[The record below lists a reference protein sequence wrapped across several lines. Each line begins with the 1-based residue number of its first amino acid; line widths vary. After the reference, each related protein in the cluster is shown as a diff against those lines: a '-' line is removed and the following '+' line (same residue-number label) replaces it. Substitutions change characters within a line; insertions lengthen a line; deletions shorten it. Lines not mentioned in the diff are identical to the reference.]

1 MPDLK
6 KQSFCVLG
14 AALDTGNRGVS
25 ALAVSSI
32 GLLRRAFPAAKPLL
46 LIGNRTGG
54 EFSVFVNDEEVRGE
68 IVNFRQSFKAK
79 RSQQILWLMF
89 LSFLCWIFPAS
100 WFKQAIA
107 RRNRWIDSILNSE
120 LVGEIRGGD
129 SFSDIYGM
137 QRFLVGM
144 LPALSTIMVRG
155 KITLLPQT
163 YGPFYSGTSRIIA
176 RYVLKRADLI
186 MARDTEGAEMVRK
199 LVGRDDVVVCCDVA
213 FSLQP
218 RAPRELVVSPP
229 LPLGVSDQLIG
240 LNVNGLMYRG
250 GYTQNNMFGLKLDY
264 QSFLIDLANRL
275 LQNPA
280 FHLVLIPHTFA
291 PADNVESDPE
301 GCRLL
306 KEKLPAGVQNR
317 VHLVT
322 GEYDQSEIKHVIG
335 QCSFFIG
342 SRMHS
347 CIAALSQGIPTVGV
361 AYSKKFLG
369 VFRSV
374 GMESCVVD
382 GRELDNREAV
392 ARIAD
397 IFQNRDTVHNK
408 LKPAVDAAKTHLCN
422 TFAELRNLNH
432 GHNV

>member
-1 MPDLK
+1 LK
-6 KQSFCVLG
+6 KQTFSVLG

-32 GLLRRAFPAAKPLL
+32 GLLRKAFPNATPLL
-46 LIGNRTGG
+46 LIGHRTGG
-54 EFSVFVNDEEVRGE
+54 DFNVFVNDEEVRGQ
-68 IVNFRQSFKAK
+68 IVNFRQSFKAE
-79 RSQQILWLMF
+79 RSQQIVWLMF
-89 LSFLCWIFPAS
+89 LSFLCFIFPFQ

-107 RRNRWIDSILNSE
+107 RRNRWIDCLLNSE

-144 LPALSTIMVRG
+144 LPAISTILVRG

-163 YGPFYSGTSRIIA
+163 YGPFKSRTSRVIA
-176 RYVLKRADLI
+176 RWVLRRADLV
-186 MARDTEGAEMVRK
+186 MSRDTEGAEMVRK
-199 LVGRDDVVVCCDVA
+199 LVGREDVVICCDVA

-218 RAPRELVVSPP
+218 RAPKAINIAPELPSVPN
-229 LPLGVSDQLIG
+229 DTLIG

-250 GYTQNNMFGLKLDY
+250 GYTQDNMFGLKLDY
-264 QSFLIDLANRL
+264 QTFLVDLANRFL
-275 LQNPA
+275 ENPA
-280 FHLVLIPHTFA
+280 FHLVLVPHTFA
-291 PADNVESDPE
+291 PPENVESDPE
-301 GCRLL
+301 ACRLL
-306 KEKLPAGVQNR
+306 KSKLSADVQDR

-322 GEYDQSEIKHVIG
+322 GEYDQSEIKYIIG

-342 SRMHS
+342 SRMHA
-347 CIAALSQGIPTVGV
+347 CIAALSQGIPAVGV

-382 GRELDNREAV
+382 GRECDSAEAV
-392 ARIAD
+392 ARIAR
-397 IFQNRDTVHNK
+397 IFQNRDEVRAK
-408 LKPAVDAAKTHLCN
+408 LKPALESAKAHLTQ
-422 TFAELRNLNH
+422 TFTRLS
-432 GHNV
+432 